1 VTCLELR
8 GGSVAWLGINP
19 DNLSFKELAVL
30 PISFYSQVTE
40 PQCLCWHREICLD
53 CIPDPSLFPH
63 LETLPE
69 ISHGFSQNQAI
80 FLSLLFAGI
89 TQPW

>member
-1 VTCLELR
+1 MNYSVTCLELL

-30 PISFYSQVTE
+30 PIPFCSQVTE
-40 PQCLCWHREICLD
+40 PQCLCWHGEICLD
-53 CIPDPSLFPH
+53 CIPDPSL
-63 LETLPE
+63 ETLPE
-69 ISHGFSQNQAI
+69 ISHSFSQNQAI

-89 TQPW
+89 TQPQ